1 VISRADNPNES
12 LLQANGNN
20 LKVIWI
26 LVYLVVSSSCQ
37 LSKNLNEIPAEV
49 DFSLAKKESP
59 IVGRPEQPVK
69 NEHLEPTEALRAL
82 HGVVLLII
90 CIPFLLTLPH

>member
-12 LLQANGNN
+12 LLQAHGDN

-49 DFSLAKKESP
+49 DFSLAKKKAPLWGGQNSLLRTS
-59 IVGRPEQPVK
+59 IWSQQK
-69 NEHLEPTEALRAL
+69 HLEPYMELSS
-82 HGVVLLII
+82 
-90 CIPFLLTLPH
+90 